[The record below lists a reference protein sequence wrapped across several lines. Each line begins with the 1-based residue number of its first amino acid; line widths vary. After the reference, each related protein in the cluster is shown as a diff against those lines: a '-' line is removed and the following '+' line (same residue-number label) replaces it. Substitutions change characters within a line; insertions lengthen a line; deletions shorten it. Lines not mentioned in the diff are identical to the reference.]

1 MNRYQFICLE
11 RGCGP
16 CGVKLIDAVYLETR
30 TMDGK
35 LLVSESEP
43 RLVSTCCG
51 AEFEIWD
58 NRTDDTSSYRVTIGT
73 TGGEESKPPV
83 QGSGS

>member
-1 MNRYQFICLE
+1 MSRYQLICLE

-30 TMDGK
+30 TQEGE
-35 LLVSESEP
+35 LIASESAP

-51 AEFEIWD
+51 ADFEIWD
-58 NRTDDTSSYRVTIGT
+58 NRTDDTATYRVSI
-73 TGGEESKPPV
+73 SDVPV
-83 QGSGS
+83 QGATE